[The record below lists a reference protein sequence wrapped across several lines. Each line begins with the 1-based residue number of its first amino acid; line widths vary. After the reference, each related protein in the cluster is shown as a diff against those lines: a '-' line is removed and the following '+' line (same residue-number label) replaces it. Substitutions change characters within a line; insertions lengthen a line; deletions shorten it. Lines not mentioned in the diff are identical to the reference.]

1 MNLTDLLNLGIA
13 ARLDTD
19 GGLLLDAPKGALSAD
34 LLDRIRHAKP
44 ELLAELLAGRELGEH
59 GELGSICTNPAGKG
73 DTLPDVVARLG
84 GRVGT
89 SGTSR
94 KTADVPVNP
103 LPHKAGT
110 LGTSG
115 TPKNNDGEVQNLN
128 APASHWRVTF
138 PDRQLLTAHLAP
150 PATLGEVLAIYPDAT
165 SAEPAPAPEP
175 GKLSQEEAAELAHL
189 LAAIFPDPI
198 DRAEATEAAARDPV
212 GALRCWRAIATERAG
227 WSEDDV
233 EAFEERAAVAEYD
246 GALPRQEAEALA
258 MQEAQQREGCR
269 LCAHFKQPGL
279 SAGYCG
285 GGRDDLPGAY
295 GLHHPL
301 RKLPDDQ
308 GESCASYLPH
318 EG

>member
-1 MNLTDLLNLGIA
+1 MGI
-13 ARLDTD
+13 
-19 GGLLLDAPKGALSAD
+19 
-34 LLDRIRHAKP
+34 
-44 ELLAELLAGRELGEH
+44 E
-59 GELGSICTNPAGKG
+59 
-73 DTLPDVVARLG
+73 DVVARLG

-258 MQEAQQREGCR
+258 MQEAQQREGCG
-269 LCAHFKQPGL
+269 CAHTSSSRACRRATAAVDVKICL
-279 SAGYCG
+279 AHTACIT
-285 GGRDDLPGAY
+285 R
-295 GLHHPL
+295 
-301 RKLPDDQ
+301 
-308 GESCASYLPH
+308 CASYLPTRARAAPATDRTRADTMQNRH
-318 EG
+318 REARQA